1 MSVQISISKNLV
13 ILLRKLKKC
22 YIAWKFQEKF
32 VLWTHKINQETET
45 FCFDDLDVTGVSDL
59 QLIKVVGKSYLAIP
73 IHASDL

>member
-1 MSVQISISKNLV
+1 
-13 ILLRKLKKC
+13 
-22 YIAWKFQEKF
+22 
-32 VLWTHKINQETET
+32 LWTHKINQETET